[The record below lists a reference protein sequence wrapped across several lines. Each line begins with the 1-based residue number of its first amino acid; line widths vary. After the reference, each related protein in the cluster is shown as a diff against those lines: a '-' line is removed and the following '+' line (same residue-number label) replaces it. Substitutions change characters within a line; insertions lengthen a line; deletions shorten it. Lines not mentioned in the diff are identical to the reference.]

1 MADYIYMMESR
12 LLPEQQRGATI
23 VQELARAH
31 EMNIYL
37 TGGAIRDI
45 VSGLP
50 IRDLDFAVEG
60 NPSKLHKDLEKAG
73 ALIEGEDE
81 DIRELYLRL
90 PGNVRA
96 SIGMARSEKFVKP
109 GKPPEISPASIMED
123 LRRRDFTVNAMA
135 LSLNP
140 GSRGLLL
147 DPSNGLADIEAKL
160 IRILQNYAFLEDPSR
175 LIRATRFAS
184 RFHWALEE
192 RTQARYDAAKE
203 GDYIKHISDSAIGR
217 ETEQIAYEDDP
228 LHIMRALEK
237 EGWLR
242 VLHPHWS
249 VAKVDPA
256 GLAHLLKTRQ
266 QMTDLGYA
274 VHANAAVMYFLTA
287 RLSER
292 ETAEMQKHI
301 PRRGFVQAWRNLE
314 NEAKELAHRLGSKEG
329 ATSSRAWLLLS
340 QSRPETIAFVETTS
354 RQQSVLLKV
363 RNFLTKWRQVKQRFP
378 LPEMAEMRITPEAE
392 FYPKLVDEMFLLMLD
407 GKLKTSTE
415 IKKFL
420 KPYEPPPPPP
430 PPPPP
435 SKRRVKVEVKA
446 EKITPPVTEDKTKAK
461 KGKLK
466 DKAVVPAPPA
476 AAAPA
481 PAPAA
486 AKAKPFGKPPAA
498 KKAKKPK
505 KAKSKSA
512 KKKPAKKKKASEK
525 KKKAKKK

>member
-1 MADYIYMMESR
+1 MADYIYLMESR
-12 LLPEQQRGATI
+12 LLPEQQRGATM
-23 VQELARAH
+23 VQEIARAH
-31 EMNIYL
+31 QMNIYL
-37 TGGAIRDI
+37 TGGAIRDM

-73 ALIEGEDE
+73 CLIEGEDE
-81 DIRELYLRL
+81 DARELYLRL

-96 SIGMARSEKFVKP
+96 AMGMARSEKFLKP

-123 LRRRDFTVNAMA
+123 LRRRDFTVNAIA

-147 DPSNGLADIEAKL
+147 DPSNGLADIESKL
-160 IRILQNYAFLEDPSR
+160 IRILHNYSFLEDPSR

-184 RFHWALEE
+184 RFHWTLEE

-203 GDYIKHISDSAIGR
+203 GDYIKHISDHSAGR

-242 VLHPHWS
+242 LLHPHWS

-287 RLSER
+287 RLNER

-301 PRRGFVQAWRNLE
+301 PRKGFVQAWRNLE
-314 NEAKELAHRLGSKEG
+314 NEAKEMAHRLGSKEG
-329 ATSSRAWLLLS
+329 ATPSRAWQLLS
-340 QSRPETIAFVETTS
+340 QSRPETIAFLETTS

-392 FYPKLVDEMFLLMLD
+392 FYPKLVDQMFLLMLD

-435 SKRRVKVEVKA
+435 SKRRIKAEVKA
-446 EKITPPVTEDKTKAK
+446 EKVTTPPPAGGKEKV

-466 DKAVVPAPPA
+466 DKALAPTTAPVA
-476 AAAPA
+476 ATPA
-481 PAPAA
+481 PAPVAAKEKSFAKSAA
-486 AKAKPFGKPPAA
+486 AKQSRPAA
-498 KKAKKPK
+498 L
-505 KAKSKSA
+505 
-512 KKKPAKKKKASEK
+512 KPAKQKKKAQP